1 MKILFL
7 TIFFIG
13 LIWWKINPEEGH
25 KSSIDVLKIRQGA
38 PQREIKRQVIK
49 EFHQPELNSEIQKA
63 SNNIQDSHSK
73 NKKKSFESID
83 DSVDLEDQYL
93 EETSRELAGEISDE
107 VIESESV
114 EKTED
119 FEGDFN
125 SEISELLLEL
135 DPVFGEEIFLSYNK
149 EREIF
154 QAQIQEIAQNDDGS
168 AELESVIHDLENQHE
183 ERLKEILGPYYQTV
197 KEHHTKFLENTPR

>member
-13 LIWWKINPEEGH
+13 LIWWKINPEVGH

-63 SNNIQDSHSK
+63 PNNIQDSHSK
-73 NKKKSFESID
+73 IKKKSFESID

-107 VIESESV
+107 VIESESA

-135 DPVFGEEIFLSYNK
+135 DPVYGEEIFLSYNK
-149 EREIF
+149 ERDIF